1 MTALDTARLTVAEIE
16 KVSNWTYC
24 KTRPTT
30 HLYKAHAAAMQTIAA
45 LTVYQEFIG
54 VCAYR
59 PTDLDLIASLG
70 VKHVRMDNP
79 SAATIDLARSK
90 GLEVL
95 PIADYNPWT
104 DTRPAGAS
112 SDKYLPDTDAKRQ
125 LWAQR
130 MVAQWAGMASPPK
143 VLEVWNEPWLTGF
156 SEDGIN
162 AASYLALVKAFAAEA
177 WKVWPG
183 ATILVASDT
192 MGTDSYPWR
201 QNLLAADTG
210 QFLTDPR
217 VLPTTHNYIEG
228 RTPTQVT
235 ASPCAWDLDRY
246 KCAYTDWK
254 AHGHADPQVWV
265 TEFGWESGVV
275 GEANQ
280 AAYTRQAF
288 QSFKSSGMVA
298 AAFTFFLKSNDAW
311 SYNWL
316 RTDNT
321 QKPVTAAVKE
331 MLV

>member
-1 MTALDTARLTVAEIE
+1 MSIDTDLRDEALDYLRHTTSKYSKALEQ
-16 KVSNWTYC
+16 N
-24 KTRPTT
+24 PTT
-30 HLYKAHAAAMQTIAA
+30 NWGKAFAA
-45 LTVYQEFIG
+45 LNKIGTTPVPVPDPVPVPPPVNPYQAFVG

-192 MGTDSYPWR
+192 KGTGGW
-201 QNLLAADTG
+201 TG
-210 QFLTDPR
+210 ARTSWP
-217 VLPTTHNYIEG
+217 PTPG
-228 RTPTQVT
+228 
-235 ASPCAWDLDRY
+235 
-246 KCAYTDWK
+246 
-254 AHGHADPQVWV
+254 
-265 TEFGWESGVV
+265 
-275 GEANQ
+275 
-280 AAYTRQAF
+280 
-288 QSFKSSGMVA
+288 SS
-298 AAFTFFLKSNDAW
+298 
-311 SYNWL
+311 
-316 RTDNT
+316 
-321 QKPVTAAVKE
+321 
-331 MLV
+331 